1 MLNTRTRLLELE
13 HDVHFTFLHAS
24 VMTKGQFVCTELQTL
39 QHTRAKAE
47 GARFEITA
55 TLTQHERC
63 KAVELK
69 SEITMIAEINAC

>member
-1 MLNTRTRLLELE
+1 MLNTRARLLELE

-24 VMTKGQFVCTELQTL
+24 VMTKGQFVCTL

-69 SEITMIAEINAC
+69 SEITMIADINAC

>member
-13 HDVHFTFLHAS
+13 HDVHFTFLHAL
-24 VMTKGQFVCTELQTL
+24 VMTKGQFVCTLQ
-39 QHTRAKAE
+39 QTRAKAE

-69 SEITMIAEINAC
+69 SEITKVAEINAC